1 MKLPILAVVVCGAF
15 LAGCGAPV
23 SVAALPTFA
32 PTPSATSTP
41 TPEPEPTETF
51 IPDPNGVSKDAV
63 IAVPIRPSRKLP
75 SAAVPRH
82 VVPTRRSVAPAKP
95 APTYYAN
102 CAAVR
107 AAGKAPLYRGQPG
120 YAARLDSDSDGI
132 ACERR

>member
-1 MKLPILAVVVCGAF
+1 VKLPALAVVVCGVL
-15 LAGCGAPV
+15 LAGCGAPA

-32 PTPSATSTP
+32 PTPSATP

-51 IPDPNGVSKDAV
+51 IPDPHGTSKDAV
-63 IAVPIRPSRKLP
+63 IAVPIRPSRRTAP
-75 SAAVPRH
+75 AVVPDR
-82 VVPTRRSVAPAKP
+82 VVPTKRTVKPP
-95 APTYYAN
+95 APRPATYYAN

>member
-1 MKLPILAVVVCGAF
+1 VKLPALAVVACGVL

-23 SVAALPTFA
+23 SVAALPTLA
-32 PTPSATSTP
+32 PTPSATP

-51 IPDPNGVSKDAV
+51 IPDPNGASKDAV
-63 IAVPIRPSRKLP
+63 IAVPIRPSRKL
-75 SAAVPRH
+75 AVPGY
-82 VVPTRRSVAPAKP
+82 VVPTRRSVVPAKP

-120 YAARLDSDSDGI
+120 YVARLDSDSDGI